1 MGKDGHMEQS
11 IIPDGY
17 LPRIVDEQIERY
29 LETFGA
35 IEIAGTKWC
44 GKTWSARRHG
54 ASIAYLDQTSTKQ
67 LAQTDPGVVLL
78 GDRPRVLD
86 EWQRVSQVWDAVRHE
101 VDAVRRTKGAWILT
115 GSSSPKKK
123 RSEDADDEQRHSGA
137 GRIGRIR
144 MAPMSLAESG
154 DSKAMVSLAGLFDGS
169 FEPSTCD
176 KDTIRL
182 VELVCRGG
190 WPEAIE
196 SDAEQAQLVARVYLE
211 LLYSETV
218 PDQRMDPFVAERLV
232 GSIARNLGQA
242 ATYATIAQDIYGA
255 EENPQALLSEARLA
269 EYLQLLKRLY
279 LLEEVP
285 GWAPPARSKKR
296 FLTKPKRYL
305 ADPSLAVAA
314 LGMSVQSLIDDW
326 QTFGLV
332 FENLCMR
339 DLGVYT
345 RALRGAK
352 PVPIRYYH
360 DDSGLE
366 ADAIIEL
373 SDGRWAAIE
382 IKVGEDKVADAVKTL
397 NHLEEKVCSN
407 PRAKVRPPEFKMVL
421 VGVSEYARKAGDRLY
436 VVPVRLL
443 GP

>member
-1 MGKDGHMEQS
+1 MERS
-11 IIPDGY
+11 ITPDGY
-17 LPRIVDEQIERY
+17 LPRIVDEQIEQY
-29 LETFGA
+29 LKVFGA
-35 IEIAGTKWC
+35 VEIAGTKWC
-44 GKTWSARRHG
+44 GKTWSAMKHG
-54 ASIAYLDQTSTKQ
+54 ASIAYLDQESTRQ
-67 LAQTDPGVVLL
+67 LALTDPSVVLR

-86 EWQRVSQVWDAVRHE
+86 EWQRVPQIWDAVRHE

-123 RSEDADDEQRHSGA
+123 QAASPGDDERQHSGA

-154 DSKAMVSLAGLFDGS
+154 DSKAAVSLAGLFEGD
-169 FEPSTCD
+169 FEPRTCA
-176 KDTIRL
+176 KDTVRL
-182 VELVCRGG
+182 VELACRGG

-196 SDAEQAQLVARVYLE
+196 SNAEEAQLVARAYLE
-211 LLYSETV
+211 LIFSETV

-255 EENPQALLSEARLA
+255 EENPQELLSEARLA
-269 EYLQLLKRLY
+269 DYLQLLKRLY

-314 LGMSVQSLIDDW
+314 LGMSVQSLVDDW

-332 FENLCMR
+332 FENLCIR
-339 DLGVYT
+339 DLGVYA
-345 RALRGAK
+345 RALPGAK
-352 PVPIRYYH
+352 PIPLRYYR

-366 ADAIIEL
+366 SDVIIEL

-382 IKVGEDKVADAVKTL
+382 VKLGEDKVADAVKTL

-421 VGVSEYARKAGDRLY
+421 VGVSEYARKVGDRSY
-436 VVPVRLL
+436 VVPLRLL
-443 GP
+443 GR